1 MSSVQSTTL
10 PLAEIPARA
19 TERPT
24 PAPAP
29 PTPFRRMAS
38 YWKRYPVPVI
48 WGGTTVLLSAIINL
62 FAPQVIRGALDELR
76 VTVAHQV
83 VWKYAA
89 LIVLV
94 SAGRGVFLFL
104 QRRILVNL
112 SRDIEFDIRNDFYG
126 HLQKMPP
133 SFFQQQRIGDLM
145 SRATSDIGA
154 VRMLVGPA
162 MMYGLNTLFTACLVF
177 PAMLR
182 ISPSLT
188 LFALITLPL
197 SAVATK
203 YFGGK
208 IHERSEQI
216 QEYFGLITA
225 KAQENF
231 SGVRV
236 VRAYAQETAEAE
248 TFKAMNHEFVTRN
261 LRLIRLSALF
271 RPVLDALFGL
281 GPAVV
286 LWLGGRLVLEGRMT
300 LGQFVEFNLYLTMLI
315 WPMIA
320 LGWVVNL
327 FQRGMASMGR
337 LNTIFNQSPA
347 IDDATV
353 RTDIPAV
360 EGDIEF
366 RGLTFTYPN
375 ATVPALRDINLRIE
389 KGMTVAIV
397 GPTGA
402 GKSTLINLI
411 PRLLDGAPGTVSVDG
426 HPIRQIS
433 LQNLRS
439 AIGYVQQESFLF
451 GDSIANNIAFGA
463 EKATRDEVVRAA
475 EQAAL
480 RGDVEGFPKGFDTIV
495 GERGITLSGGQKQ
508 RTALARA
515 ILRNPKILILD
526 DSLSAVDTYTE
537 ETILGHLREIMVGRT
552 TILVSHRV
560 STVKE
565 ADLIVFLKDGEIV
578 ERGTHDELIARG
590 GHYAALY
597 EKQLLEAE
605 LAAM

>member
-1 MSSVQSTTL
+1 MSQSTTL
-10 PLAEIPARA
+10 PLAEISDREAPS
-19 TERPT
+19 
-24 PAPAP
+24 PAP
-29 PTPFRRMAS
+29 PTPFQRMAS

-48 WGGTTVLLSAIINL
+48 WGGTTVLLSAVINL
-62 FAPQVIRGALDELR
+62 FAPQVIRMALDELR
-76 VTVAHQV
+76 VTLSRDV
-83 VWKYAA
+83 VLKYAG

-112 SRDIEFDIRNDFYG
+112 SRDIEFDLRNDFYG

-133 SFFQQQRIGDLM
+133 AFFQQQRIGDLM
-145 SRATSDIGA
+145 SRATNDIGT

-182 ISPSLT
+182 ISASLT
-188 LFALITLPL
+188 VFALITLPL
-197 SAVATK
+197 SALATK

-236 VRAYAQETAEAE
+236 VRAYAQETPEEE
-248 TFKAMNHEFVTRN
+248 TFKAMNREFVTRN
-261 LRLIRLSALF
+261 LRLIKLSALF

-286 LWLGGRLVLEGRMT
+286 LWLGGRLVIEGRMT

-347 IDDATV
+347 IDDAAA
-353 RTDIPAV
+353 RTDIREV
-360 EGDIEF
+360 EGDIVF
-366 RGLTFTYPN
+366 DGLTFTYPN
-375 ATVPALRDINLRIE
+375 ATVPALKNIDLRIQ

-411 PRLLDGAPGTVSVDG
+411 PRLLDAAPGAIQVDG
-426 HPIRQIS
+426 RPIRQIS
-433 LQNLRS
+433 LQKLRS

-463 EKATRDEVVRAA
+463 EDATREEIVRAA

-565 ADLIVFLKDGEIV
+565 ADLIVFLKDGEIA
-578 ERGTHDELIARG
+578 ERGTHDELVARG

>member
-1 MSSVQSTTL
+1 MSQSTTL
-10 PLAEIPARA
+10 PLAEISDHDQPS
-19 TERPT
+19 

-29 PTPFRRMAS
+29 PTPFQRMAS

-48 WGGTTVLLSAIINL
+48 WGGTTVLLSAVINL
-62 FAPQVIRGALDELR
+62 FAPQVIRMALDELR
-76 VTVAHQV
+76 VTLSRDV
-83 VWKYAA
+83 VLKYAG

-112 SRDIEFDIRNDFYG
+112 SRDIEFDLRNDFYG

-133 SFFQQQRIGDLM
+133 AFFQQQRIGDLM
-145 SRATSDIGA
+145 SRATNDIGA

-177 PAMLR
+177 PAMLK
-182 ISPSLT
+182 ISASLT

-197 SAVATK
+197 SALATK

-236 VRAYAQETAEAE
+236 VRAYAQESPEEE
-248 TFKAMNHEFVTRN
+248 TFKAMNREFVTRN
-261 LRLIRLSALF
+261 LRLIKLSALF

-286 LWLGGRLVLEGRMT
+286 LWLGGRLVIEGRMT
-300 LGQFVEFNLYLTMLI
+300 IGQFVEFNLYLTMLI

-337 LNTIFNQSPA
+337 LNTVFNQAPA
-347 IDDATV
+347 IDDAAA
-353 RTDIPAV
+353 RTDIREV
-360 EGDIEF
+360 EGDIVF
-366 RGLTFTYPN
+366 DGLTFTYPN
-375 ATVPALRDINLRIE
+375 ATVPALKNIDLRIQ

-411 PRLLDGAPGTVSVDG
+411 PRLLDAAPGAIQVDG
-426 HPIRQIS
+426 RPIRQIP
-433 LQNLRS
+433 LQKLRS

-463 EKATRDEVVRAA
+463 ENATREEIVRAA
-475 EQAAL
+475 EQSAL

-537 ETILGHLREIMVGRT
+537 ETILGHLREIMRGRT

>member
-1 MSSVQSTTL
+1 MSQSTTL
-10 PLAEIPARA
+10 PLAEISDRDQPS
-19 TERPT
+19 

-29 PTPFRRMAS
+29 PTPFQRMAS

-48 WGGTTVLLSAIINL
+48 WGGTTVLLSAVINL
-62 FAPQVIRGALDELR
+62 FAPQVIRMALDELR
-76 VTVAHQV
+76 VTVSREV
-83 VWKYAA
+83 VLKYAG

-112 SRDIEFDIRNDFYG
+112 SRDIEFDLRNDFYG

-133 SFFQQQRIGDLM
+133 AFFQQQRIGDLM
-145 SRATSDIGA
+145 SRATNDIGA

-177 PAMLR
+177 PAMLK
-182 ISPSLT
+182 ISASLT

-197 SAVATK
+197 SALATK

-236 VRAYAQETAEAE
+236 VRAYAQESPEEE
-248 TFKAMNHEFVTRN
+248 TFKAMNREFVTRN
-261 LRLIRLSALF
+261 LRLIKLSALF

-286 LWLGGRLVLEGRMT
+286 LWLGGRLVIEGRMT

-337 LNTIFNQSPA
+337 LNTVFNQAPA
-347 IDDATV
+347 IDDAAA
-353 RTDIPAV
+353 RTDIREV
-360 EGDIEF
+360 EGDIVF
-366 RGLTFTYPN
+366 DGLTFTYPN
-375 ATVPALRDINLRIE
+375 ATVPALKNIDLRIQ

-411 PRLLDGAPGTVSVDG
+411 PRLLDAAPGAIQVDG
-426 HPIRQIS
+426 RPIRQIS
-433 LQNLRS
+433 LQKLRS

-451 GDSIANNIAFGA
+451 GDSIANNIAFGS
-463 EKATRDEVVRAA
+463 ENATREEIVRAA
-475 EQAAL
+475 EQSAL

-537 ETILGHLREIMVGRT
+537 ETILGHLREIMRGRT

-565 ADLIVFLKDGEIV
+565 ADLIVFLKDGEIA
-578 ERGTHDELIARG
+578 ERGTHDELVACG

>member
-1 MSSVQSTTL
+1 MSQSTTL
-10 PLAEIPARA
+10 PLDEISDRDTPS
-19 TERPT
+19 

-29 PTPFRRMAS
+29 PTPFQRMAS

-48 WGGTTVLLSAIINL
+48 WGGTTVLLSAVINL
-62 FAPQVIRGALDELR
+62 FAPRVIRMALDDLR
-76 VTVAHQV
+76 VTLSQDV
-83 VWKYAA
+83 VLKYAG

-177 PAMLR
+177 PAMLK
-182 ISPSLT
+182 ISASLT

-197 SAVATK
+197 SAIATK

-236 VRAYAQETAEAE
+236 VRAYAQEAPEEE
-248 TFKAMNHEFVTRN
+248 TFKAMNREFVTRN

-337 LNTIFNQSPA
+337 LNTIFNQAPA
-347 IDDATV
+347 IDDAAV
-353 RTDIPAV
+353 RTDVPEV
-360 EGDIEF
+360 EGDIVF
-366 RGLTFTYPN
+366 DGLTFTYPN
-375 ATVPALRDINLRIE
+375 ATVPALRDINLRIQ

-411 PRLLDGAPGTVSVDG
+411 PRLLDAAPGTVSVDG
-426 HPIRQIS
+426 RPIRQIP
-433 LQNLRS
+433 LQKLRS

-463 EKATRDEVVRAA
+463 EKATREEIVRAA
-475 EQAAL
+475 EQSAL

-578 ERGTHDELIARG
+578 ERGTHDELVAKG